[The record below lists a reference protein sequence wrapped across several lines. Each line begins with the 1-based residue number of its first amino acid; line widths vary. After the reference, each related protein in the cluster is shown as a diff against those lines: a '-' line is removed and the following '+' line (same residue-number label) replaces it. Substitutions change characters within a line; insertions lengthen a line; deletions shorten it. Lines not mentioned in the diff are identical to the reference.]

1 MIKKKFQFYKNII
14 LVVASALTLVA
25 VTFAWFSTSHNN
37 GVPGIQS
44 LVGNELISVNFFE
57 SKDNGST
64 YAKMNGDID
73 LENVEPGQYAKYK
86 MEVATYTKDPIAL
99 SFAIDNLPA
108 DMPQE
113 LKDEVCIKYTL
124 HQAAKNKNNGKIEVG
139 QQISASTG
147 YVPLS
152 ELNNGAIFG
161 SDSFSLKNYQ
171 TTANDYFVIFYE
183 IGLSDDA
190 TRSSGLESSLGNI
203 RLSAQA
209 EG

>member
-1 MIKKKFQFYKNII
+1 MMKRNFQFYKNII

-25 VTFAWFSTSHNN
+25 VTFAWFSTPSSN
-37 GVPGIQS
+37 GVPGIKS
-44 LVGNELISVNFFE
+44 LIGNELISVKFFE
-57 SKDNGST
+57 SKDNGAT
-64 YAKMNGDID
+64 YAKMDGDIS
-73 LENVEPGQYAKYK
+73 LENAEPGQYAKYK
-86 MEVATYTKDPIAL
+86 MEVMTYTEAPIAL

-124 HQAAKNKNNGKIEVG
+124 HRASKNQQGKIEVG

-147 YVPLS
+147 YIPLS

-161 SDSFSLKNYQ
+161 SDSFSLGNYQ
-171 TTANDYFVIFYE
+171 TSKNDYFVIFYE
-183 IGLSDDA
+183 IGVSDDA
-190 TRSSGLESSLGNI
+190 TRSGGLESSLGNI